1 MISTSVRAAAAAFAL
16 LLLAHGAAAEA
27 PPAPW
32 VRKIELRGVKQLG
45 RSVLRDRIE
54 LKTWR
59 VLPVDPAVTVPAQVV
74 EAYTRA
80 GLPAPKVSVTV
91 GKPDAKGAVH
101 VALDVVETPLPRLE
115 TFDVDLDGL
124 PFFTSLATR
133 GKVLYFKL
141 DAKLSRFNRK
151 DLDSGLKKEQRRL
164 RGLGW
169 KGATFQVVEA
179 PPEGDGAR
187 SVAVTLELG
196 PRESLEGKG
205 IDRPVMREV
214 TASWKRRNVPLSEG
228 VVNRLARA
236 ASTGMAERGYVDVV
250 VTPSEQ
256 QDAKKKAVVLTA
268 SHGLRLAVEAIRFE
282 GAVSILRKELMK
294 ALPLHEPQLFGLSKS
309 HPGPEILEESRLALV
324 DLYSRSG
331 FPEAT
336 VEAAT
341 EGSGDRRTV
350 VFRVNEGPRRT
361 IGSLTFPG
369 ASVIGAGE
377 LRRVAKLE
385 EGKPYVPSRD
395 AEAAAEIR
403 KVYSRRGYDEA
414 TVTPR
419 PGAPD
424 EKGRV
429 PLAFEI
435 AEGTAYRL
443 GAVTVR
449 GNTKT
454 TTRKI
459 LSIGDERPG
468 KPLDSIQLAEHQS
481 HLSRL
486 GVFDTVS
493 VTSAPVPGSS
503 PAEKSVLVDVVERS
517 TRYVEYGFD
526 INTQRGLELAG
537 TVGERNLFGNATNGA
552 FSALVG
558 KERQSLVLEIG
569 QPALFG
575 TRLFGTVKGTYTW
588 DTTYDGFS
596 LQTTGVQ
603 AGFSWEYDRKHIVTL
618 VYKLEEQLPLHIQP
632 DVEEELVPVR
642 ERIGSLTPSVS
653 LDQRDDPF
661 LTTTGTYFLVRDKV
675 SRRFLGGD
683 ADFDRLEGDS
693 RYFRSLGSAIV
704 AAGALRF
711 GYAQAHGGTTLPVGE
726 RFYVGGAST
735 HRGFKEMQLGP
746 KGDDGSSLGGES
758 YLLANVELRA
768 PLLGPVEGGL
778 FLDVGNA
785 WLGRI
790 DVTDLRWAAGAGLRL
805 KTPVGPL
812 RIDAGYLIDKREGE
826 SRTVFHVALG
836 HAF

>member
-1 MISTSVRAAAAAFAL
+1 MTSTSVRAAAAAFAF
-16 LLLAHGAAAEA
+16 LLLARGAAAEA
-27 PPAPW
+27 PSAW
-32 VRKIELRGVKQLG
+32 VRKIELRGVRQIGK
-45 RSVLRDRIE
+45 STLRDRID

-59 VLPVDPAVTVPAQVV
+59 ALPADPAVTVPAEVA
-74 EAYTRA
+74 EAYARS
-80 GLPAPKVSVTV
+80 GLPAPKVTVTV
-91 GKPDAKGAVH
+91 GEPDAKGAVT

-115 TFDVDLDGL
+115 SFDVDLEGL
-124 PFFTSLATR
+124 PFFTGLSTR
-133 GKVLYFKL
+133 GKVLYWRL

-169 KGATFQVVEA
+169 KGATFHVVEEPTA
-179 PPEGDGAR
+179 DGGSRA
-187 SVAVTLELG
+187 VAVTLDLG

-228 VVNRLARA
+228 VVNRLAREV
-236 ASTGMAERGYVDVV
+236 TKGMTERGYLDVT
-250 VTPSEQ
+250 VTPSERK
-256 QDAKKKAVVLTA
+256 DEKRKTVVLAA
-268 SHGLRLAVEAIRFE
+268 SHGPRLAVEAIRFE
-282 GAVSILRKELMK
+282 GAGSIPGRELRK

-309 HPGPEILEESRLALV
+309 HPGPEILEQSRLAVV

-336 VEAAT
+336 VEAAV

-350 VFRVNEGPRRT
+350 VFRVKEGPRRT
-361 IGSLTFPG
+361 IGSLSFPG
-369 ASVIGAGE
+369 AKVIGAGE
-377 LRRVAKLE
+377 LKRISKLA
-385 EGKPYVPSRD
+385 EGKPWVPGRD

-403 KVYSRRGYDEA
+403 KAYSRRGYDEA

-419 PGAPD
+419 PGTPD
-424 EKGRV
+424 GEGRV

-435 AEGTAYRL
+435 DEGTAHRL
-443 GAVTVR
+443 GEITVR

-454 TTRKI
+454 TARKI

-468 KPLDSIQLAEHQS
+468 RPLDAIQLAEHQS

-493 VTSAPVPGSS
+493 VTAAPVPGSS
-503 PAEKSVLVDVVERS
+503 PPEKSVLVEVVERS
-517 TRYVEYGFD
+517 TRYAEYGFD
-526 INTQRGLELAG
+526 LNTQRGLEVAG
-537 TVGERNLFGNATNGA
+537 TLGERNLFGNATNGA
-552 FSALVG
+552 ISALVG
-558 KERQSLVLEIG
+558 KARQSFVLEVG

-575 TRLFGTVKGTYTW
+575 TRLFGSVKGIYTW

-596 LQTTGVQ
+596 LQTMGIQ
-603 AGFSWEYDRKHIVTL
+603 AGLSWEFDPKHLVTL
-618 VYKLEEQLPLHIQP
+618 VSRIEEQLPLDVEP
-632 DVEEELVPVR
+632 DVEEELLPDT

-661 LTTTGTYFLVRDKV
+661 LPTTGTYFLARDKI
-675 SRRFLGGD
+675 SRPFLGGD
-683 ADFDRLEGDS
+683 ADFDRVEGDG
-693 RYFRSLGSAIV
+693 RYFRSLGDAIV
-704 AAGALRF
+704 AAGALRV
-711 GYAQAHGGTTLPVGE
+711 GYARAHGGTSLPIGE
-726 RFYVGGAST
+726 RFYVGGANT
-735 HRGFKEMQLGP
+735 HRGFKENELGP

-758 YLLANVELRA
+758 YVLANVELRT

-790 DVTDLRWAAGAGLRL
+790 DVTDLRWAAGAGLRIR
-805 KTPVGPL
+805 TPVGPL
-812 RIDAGYLIDKREGE
+812 RVDAGYLIDKREGE

-836 HAF
+836 YPF

>member
-1 MISTSVRAAAAAFAL
+1 MISTSVRAAAAAFAF

-27 PPAPW
+27 PPVW
-32 VRKIELRGVKQLG
+32 VRKIELKGVKQLG
-45 RSVLRDRIE
+45 KSVLRDRID

-59 VLPVDPAVTVPAQVV
+59 ALPADPTVTVPAQVA
-74 EAYTRA
+74 EAYERA
-80 GLPAPKVSVTV
+80 GLPAPKVTV
-91 GKPDAKGAVH
+91 RVGEPDAKGAVE

-115 TFDVDLDGL
+115 SLAVDLDGL
-124 PFFTSLATR
+124 PFFTSLATH
-133 GKVLYFKL
+133 GKVLYFRL

-151 DLDSGLKKEQRRL
+151 DLDTSLKKEQRRL

-169 KGATFQVVEA
+169 KGATFQVVE
-179 PPEGDGAR
+179 ETVDGEAR
-187 SVAVTLELG
+187 AVAVTLLLG
-196 PRESLEGKG
+196 PRESLEGTG
-205 IDRPVMREV
+205 IDRPVLKEV

-228 VVNRLARA
+228 VVNRLART
-236 ASTGMAERGYVDVV
+236 ASTGMTERGYVDVT
-250 VTPSEQ
+250 VTPSERR
-256 QDAKKKAVVLTA
+256 DEKKKAVVLTA
-268 SHGLRLAVEAIRFE
+268 SHGLRLAVETIRFE
-282 GAVSILRKELMK
+282 GAVSIPRKKLEK
-294 ALPLHEPQLFGLSKS
+294 VLPLHEPQLLGISKS
-309 HPGPEILEESRLALV
+309 HPGPQILEESRLALL

-331 FPEAT
+331 FPDAT
-336 VEAAT
+336 VEAAM
-341 EGSGDRRTV
+341 EGSEEKRTI
-350 VFRVNEGPRRT
+350 VFRVMEGPLRT

-369 ASVIGAGE
+369 ANVIGADE
-377 LRRVAKLE
+377 LRRIAKLE
-385 EGKPYVPSRD
+385 EGKPYVPGRD

-403 KVYSRRGYDEA
+403 KAYSRRGYDEA

-443 GAVTVR
+443 GAITVR

-468 KPLDSIQLAEHQS
+468 EPLDSVQLAEHQS

-493 VTSAPVPGSS
+493 VTSAPVPGSN
-503 PAEKSVLVDVVERS
+503 PPEKSVLVDIVERS

-537 TVGERNLFGNATNGA
+537 TLGERNLFGNATNGA

-558 KERQSLVLEIG
+558 KERQSYVLEIG

-596 LQTTGVQ
+596 LQTMGGQ
-603 AGFSWEYDRKHIVTL
+603 AGFSWEFDPKHLVTL
-618 VYKLEEQLPLHIQP
+618 VYKLEEQLPLDVQP
-632 DVEEELVPVR
+632 DVEEELVPVT
-642 ERIGSLTPSVS
+642 ERIGSLTPSIS

-661 LTTTGTYFLVRDKV
+661 LTTTGTYFLVRDKI
-675 SRRFLGGD
+675 SRRFLGGSN
-683 ADFDRLEGDS
+683 DFDRLEADG

-711 GYAQAHGGTTLPVGE
+711 GYAQAHRGTTLPVGE
-726 RFYVGGAST
+726 RFFVGGAST
-735 HRGFKEMQLGP
+735 HRGFKEQELGP
-746 KGDDGSSLGGES
+746 KGDDGSSLGGET

-790 DVTDLRWAAGAGLRL
+790 EFSDLRWAAGAGLRL
-805 KTPVGPL
+805 RTPVGPL
-812 RIDAGYLIDKREGE
+812 RVDMGYLIDKREGE
-826 SRTVFHVALG
+826 SRTVLHVALG

>member
-1 MISTSVRAAAAAFAL
+1 VTSTSVRAAAAALAL
-16 LLLAHGAAAEA
+16 LLLARGASAEA
-27 PPAPW
+27 PSVW
-32 VRKIELRGVKQLG
+32 VRKIELRGVRQLG
-45 RSVLRDRIE
+45 KSTLRDRID

-59 VLPVDPAVTVPAQVV
+59 ALPADPEVTVPPQVA

-80 GLPAPKVSVTV
+80 GLPAPEVAVTV
-91 GKPDAKGAVH
+91 GPPDAKGAVT
-101 VALDVVETPLPRLE
+101 VTLDVVETPLPRLE
-115 TFDVDLDGL
+115 SLGLDLDGL
-124 PFFTSLATR
+124 PLLTGLSTR
-133 GKVLYFKL
+133 GKVLYFWL
-141 DAKLSRFNRK
+141 DAKLGRFNRK

-169 KGATFQVVEA
+169 KGATFEVVEEEA
-179 PPEGDGAR
+179 EDGGAR
-187 SVAVTLELG
+187 AVAVTLVLG

-205 IDRPVMREV
+205 IDRPVMKEV

-228 VVNRLARA
+228 VVNRLAREA
-236 ASTGMAERGYVDVV
+236 AKGMTERGCVDVT
-250 VTPSEQ
+250 VTPSERQ
-256 QDAKKKAVVLTA
+256 AAKRKTIVLTA
-268 SHGLRLAVEAIRFE
+268 THGPRLAVEAIRFE
-282 GAVSILRKELMK
+282 GAGSISRKELQK
-294 ALPLHEPQLFGLSKS
+294 ALPLHEPQLLGLSKS
-309 HPGPEILEESRLALV
+309 HPGPEILEQSRLALV

-336 VEAAT
+336 VEAAVD
-341 EGSGDRRTV
+341 GNGDRRTV
-350 VFRVNEGPRRT
+350 VFRVKEGPRRT
-361 IGSLTFPG
+361 IGSLSFPG
-369 ASVIGAGE
+369 AQLIGADE
-377 LRRVAKLE
+377 LKRIAKLA

-395 AEAAAEIR
+395 AEAAGEIR
-403 KVYSRRGYDEA
+403 KAYSRRGYDEA

-419 PGAPD
+419 PGTPD
-424 EKGRV
+424 GEGRV

-435 AEGTAYRL
+435 TEGTAYRL
-443 GAVTVR
+443 GEITVR

-454 TTRKI
+454 TTKKI

-468 KPLDSIQLAEHQS
+468 RPLDAIQLAEHQS

-503 PAEKSVLVDVVERS
+503 PPEKSVLVNVVERS

-526 INTQRGLELAG
+526 VNTQRGLELAG
-537 TVGERNLFGNATNGA
+537 TLGERNLFGNATNGA

-558 KERQSLVLEIG
+558 KKRQSFVLEIG

-575 TRLFGTVKGTYTW
+575 TRLFGSVKGTYTW

-596 LQTTGVQ
+596 LQTAGVQ
-603 AGFSWEYDRKHIVTL
+603 AGFSWEFDPKHLVTL
-618 VYKLEEQLPLHIQP
+618 VYKLEEQLPLDVQP
-632 DVEEELVPVR
+632 DVDEALLPDTET
-642 ERIGSLTPSVS
+642 IGSLTPSVS

-661 LTTTGTYFLVRDKV
+661 LTTTGTYFLARDKL
-675 SRRFLGGD
+675 SRPYLGGET
-683 ADFDRLEGDS
+683 DFDRLEGDG
-693 RYFRSLGSAIV
+693 RTFHSLGSSIV
-704 AAGALRF
+704 AAGALRA
-711 GYAQAHGGTTLPVGE
+711 GYAQAHGGTTLPIGE
-726 RFYVGGAST
+726 RFYVGGANT
-735 HRGFKEMQLGP
+735 HRGFRENELGP

-758 YLLANVELRA
+758 YLIANVELRA

-805 KTPVGPL
+805 RTPVGPL
-812 RIDAGYLIDKREGE
+812 RVDMGYLIDRREGE

-836 HAF
+836 YPF

>member
-1 MISTSVRAAAAAFAL
+1 MISTSVRAAVAVFAL

-27 PPAPW
+27 PPVW
-32 VRKIELRGVKQLG
+32 VRRIELRGVKQLG
-45 RSVLRDRIE
+45 KSVLRDRID

-59 VLPVDPAVTVPAQVV
+59 ALPADPAVSVPAQVA

-91 GKPDAKGAVH
+91 GEPDAKGAVE
-101 VALDVVETPLPRLE
+101 VVLDVVETPLPRLE

-133 GKVLYFKL
+133 GKVLYFRL

-151 DLDSGLKKEQRRL
+151 DLESGLKKEQRRL

-169 KGATFQVVEA
+169 KGATFQIVEE

-196 PRESLEGKG
+196 LRESLEGKG
-205 IDRPVMREV
+205 IDGPVMREV

-236 ASTGMAERGYVDVV
+236 ASTGMTERGYVDVT
-250 VTPSEQ
+250 VTPSER

-268 SHGLRLAVEAIRFE
+268 NHGLRLAVETIRFE
-282 GAVSILRKELMK
+282 GAVSIPRKRLEK
-294 ALPLHEPQLFGLSKS
+294 ALPFHEPQLLGLSKS
-309 HPGPEILEESRLALV
+309 HPGPQILEESRLALV

-331 FPEAT
+331 FPDAT
-336 VEAAT
+336 VEAAM
-341 EGSGDRRTV
+341 EGSGEKRTI
-350 VFRVNEGPRRT
+350 VFRVKEGPLRT
-361 IGSLTFPG
+361 IGTLSFPG
-369 ASVIGAGE
+369 AKVIDADE
-377 LRRVAKLE
+377 LRRIAKLK
-385 EGKPYVPSRD
+385 EGRPYVPGRD
-395 AEAAAEIR
+395 AEAAGEIR
-403 KVYSRRGYDEA
+403 RAYSRRGYDEA

-443 GAVTVR
+443 GTITVR

-468 KPLDSIQLAEHQS
+468 KPLDGIQLAEHQS

-503 PAEKSVLVDVVERS
+503 PPEKSVLVAVVERS
-517 TRYVEYGFD
+517 TRYVEYGLD

-558 KERQSLVLEIG
+558 KKRQSYVLEIG

-596 LQTTGVQ
+596 LQTMGAQ
-603 AGFSWEYDRKHIVTL
+603 AGFSWEFDPKHIVTL
-618 VYKLEEQLPLHIQP
+618 IYKIEEQLPLDVQP
-632 DVEEELVPVR
+632 DVDEALLPVT
-642 ERIGSLTPSVS
+642 ETIGSLTPSVS

-675 SRRFLGGD
+675 SRRFLGGSN
-683 ADFDRLEGDS
+683 DFDRLEGDS

-735 HRGFKEMQLGP
+735 HRGFREQELGP
-746 KGDDGSSLGGES
+746 KGDDGSSLGGET

-778 FLDVGNA
+778 FLDAGNA

-805 KTPVGPL
+805 RTPVGPL
-812 RIDAGYLIDKREGE
+812 RVDVGYLIDKREGE